1 MNICCVSE
9 PICLYILNLEGYW
22 LTFLVNRANS
32 IFIWETYQSFDL
44 LELEGRDSLY
54 VTKALMINFSVNLT
68 ELWDVQIFAQTLFC
82 VCLMWVG
89 LI

>member
-1 MNICCVSE
+1 MLVNLFVFC
-9 PICLYILNLEGYW
+9 ILNLEGYW

-32 IFIWETYQSFDL
+32 VFIWETCESFDL

-68 ELWDVQIFAQTLFC
+68 ELWRVQIFVQTLFWL
-82 VCLMWVG
+82 CLMWVD